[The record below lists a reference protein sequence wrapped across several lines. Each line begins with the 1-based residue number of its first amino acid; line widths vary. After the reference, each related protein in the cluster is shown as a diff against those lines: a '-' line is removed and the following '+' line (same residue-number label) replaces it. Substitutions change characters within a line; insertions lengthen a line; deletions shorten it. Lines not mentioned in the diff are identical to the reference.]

1 MSASSEYDEFI
12 VESLKRSKEIV
23 GELLPIVI
31 DKETGEIISGRHRKK
46 AGWQRKIE
54 ITKEQKEKMANK
66 LNVPVEAMPVIW
78 EIHVNIQRTV
88 TIEERKQQVK
98 RLIEILLKNGVKK
111 EEIINKLLQILP
123 WTKQY
128 TYKLIPDEFKTKTLV
143 EEEKKEIK
151 EVKEEKKEVKEEKA
165 PALEKKKEEKKEPEK
180 KVVKPLTEI
189 AKEEK
194 KEEEKPKIIEEKKP
208 EPKEK
213 EVKVEEK
220 KPEEKKE
227 EVKPIEEKKEIK
239 PSYIIPTNKEDL
251 EFFIQ
256 NIDQILTILEIITCP
271 VCGKREKAGWFCHNI
286 TFEENRK
293 ILEEKLKEFTQP
305 KTVIQL
311 PAKSEYYKVTI
322 RNKELIVGETIL
334 TADEYIVLLNETFEY
349 EGKIYPI
356 RIDRKL
362 LHDFFIE
369 KVIKHINAEKEKVY
383 LELEEEENM
392 IRKITL
398 SKFPSLNNDE
408 KTSITRALNY
418 TIRKSIENI
427 LGIKS

>member
-1 MSASSEYDEFI
+1 MSASSEYDEFVI
-12 VESLKRSKEIV
+12 ESLKKSKEIV

-54 ITKEQKEKMANK
+54 ITKEQKEMMANK

-78 EIHVNIQRTV
+78 EIHVSIQRTV

-128 TYKLIPDEFKTKTLV
+128 IYKLIPDEFKTKTLI
-143 EEEKKEIK
+143 EEEKKEI
-151 EVKEEKKEVKEEKA
+151 KEEKA
-165 PALEKKKEEKKEPEK
+165 PALEKKKEEKKPEEK
-180 KVVKPLTEI
+180 KEVKPLTEI

-194 KEEEKPKIIEEKKP
+194 KEEEKPKIVEEKKP
-208 EPKEK
+208 EVKEK

-220 KPEEKKE
+220 KSEEKKE
-227 EVKPIEEKKEIK
+227 VVKPIEEKKEIK
-239 PSYIIPTNKEDL
+239 PSYIIPANKEDL

-322 RNKELIVGETIL
+322 QNKELIVGEAIL

-356 RIDRKL
+356 RIDRIF

-369 KVIKHINAEKEKVY
+369 KVIKVINAEKEKVY
-383 LELEEEENM
+383 LELEEEKNM

-398 SKFPSLNNDE
+398 SKFSSLNNDE

-418 TIRKSIENI
+418 TIKKSIEKI

>member
-23 GELLPIVI
+23 GQLLPVVI
-31 DKETGEIISGRHRKK
+31 DKETGEIISGRHRNK
-46 AGWQRKIE
+46 AGWDFVKE
-54 ITKEQKEKMANK
+54 ITKETKEKVAKK
-66 LNVPVEAMPVIW
+66 LNIPVEAVPIIW
-78 EIHVNIQRTV
+78 KIHVNIQRTV
-88 TIEERKQQVK
+88 TKEERKQEIK
-98 RLIEILLKNGVKK
+98 RLIEILLKNGIKK
-111 EEIINKLLQILP
+111 EEIINKLLQVLP
-123 WTKQY
+123 WKKSY
-128 TYKLIPDEFKTKTLV
+128 IYELVPDEFKTKTLI
-143 EEEKKEIK
+143 E
-151 EVKEEKKEVKEEKA
+151 EEKKEVKEEKA
-165 PALEKKKEEKKEPEK
+165 PALEKKEVIKKEPEK
-180 KVVKPLTEI
+180 KEVKPLTEI

-194 KEEEKPKIIEEKKP
+194 KEEEKPKI
-208 EPKEK
+208 
-213 EVKVEEK
+213 VEEK
-220 KPEEKKE
+220 KPEVEKKEVKAEEKKPVEKKE

-271 VCGKREKAGWFCHNI
+271 VCGKREKAGWFCHSI

-311 PAKSEYYKVTI
+311 PAKSEYYKVAI
-322 RNKELIVGETIL
+322 QNKELIVGEAIL

-356 RIDRKL
+356 KIDLKL
-362 LHDFFIE
+362 LNDFFIE
-369 KVIKHINAEKEKVY
+369 KVIKSINAEKEKVY

-408 KTSITRALNY
+408 KTSIIRALNY
-418 TIRKSIENI
+418 IIKKSIEKI
-427 LGIKS
+427 IGLS